1 MHLKAGHE
9 PTRSISPL
17 ASTVRPNMAK
27 SKRSQ
32 AVEDTSSVGAT
43 PAPARSSLGTTNA
56 IGSDLGAVDAA
67 GSDSKHDKT
76 SSTRRRRGG
85 GRSTREGNTSPDLI
99 LGGKHKKNVVHEANY
114 VSLALATAIHHIE
127 AADEAGVSGHPES
140 PTLVT

>member
-9 PTRSISPL
+9 PTRSVSPL
-17 ASTVRPNMAK
+17 PSTVQPNMAK

-76 SSTRRRRGG
+76 SS
-85 GRSTREGNTSPDLI
+85 SLI
-99 LGGKHKKNVVHEANY
+99 LGVGGGGGDPPVRV
-114 VSLALATAIHHIE
+114 IHPQI
-127 AADEAGVSGHPES
+127 
-140 PTLVT
+140 